1 MGYTEPISPTGV
13 EEGETPILTADTAN
27 ITEKTFLYT
36 FDQQVSSVH
45 DPTVQDRVGWGGQ
58 SGLVKIC
65 IEAPGHRSLVDQTPI
80 STVQYIQNKL
90 YQPKVYFLGL
100 INGTL
105 RILVK
110 CKEYCEMFKTGKGRR

>member
-13 EEGETPILTADTAN
+13 EEGKTPILTADTAN

-45 DPTVQDRVGWGGQ
+45 DPTVQDRVGVGGGQ

-65 IEAPGHRSLVDQTPI
+65 IEAPGPRA
-80 STVQYIQNKL
+80 
-90 YQPKVYFLGL
+90 
-100 INGTL
+100 
-105 RILVK
+105 
-110 CKEYCEMFKTGKGRR
+110 